1 MRYRLLAS
9 YQGAPYEAG
18 VGPEESGVVL
28 FAACPPPEVLGFEPA
43 TGHWRKQVDRADVQ
57 TLYESRPV
65 GTFRGEPCVV
75 LDDLT
80 DRLHIAY
87 LGHDAQRAEQLGYW
101 EVDRG
106 VFELITPRQE
116 VTEIVEQRLPV
127 AAPGESTP
135 HSQAAPAAP
144 GSPPGYGGEQANG
157 SRPHLPSPDVLSG
170 PDGLAPGHQALDDY
184 LQGFPEYGGSAGQG
198 ARRPGAGG
206 PGAGGPGA
214 LGPGA
219 LGPGAAAA
227 VQVPAADDAPLPL
240 EAEAMRAAR
249 KAQKDQHAQAAG
261 QAAAGS
267 AEPVPRAGSQPGP
280 EAESQPGSPPVPST
294 PAGLSEP
301 SSVLQSRADSAISVP
316 SWSPQPHV
324 PAQRPSHAEATEIPD
339 RRTPPGQHQAGLPQ
353 ACHHRPA
360 HHRPAHH
367 RPAHHRPAAQTGTA
381 QTGAPQRPTGEPSA
395 PQPAARQPVAPQP
408 AAPQP
413 AAPQP
418 AAPQPAAPQPPVPQP
433 GTLPPASAASAA
445 PSPVL
450 DDAAIHGVPLL
461 APTGPA
467 AQAPAGQAP
476 AAQATTGR
484 APAAQF
490 AAPYAAPVPNP
501 PPAPSSPAPG
511 QATVAAGSTPP
522 GPGQSQGVSLQRGAT
537 ASSSRPAPAHG
548 SQPGAVPGSNSI
560 SNSPGG
566 GSAPAAARGPATASG
581 QANGAYHAVQ
591 ATAGTIPPGQGLPRE
606 QFERPLAGPAAAGS
620 YPATSAYAGS
630 ATAPVAGS
638 GTAPAGAGVAV
649 ADPVL
654 TVPYAPAVRASPGGA
669 PGTGT
674 GVGFR
679 PRGGCRGGRTSPH
692 RDGAGHPAG
701 GCPLSGSSP
710 SSLPRRASRRVP
722 MPSMRMSTARCA
734 WYVPATASRCSTHS
748 RVPGTRYG
756 SSVTRSP
763 RTSTFSACWR
773 PKPCGPERSARPS
786 RAVPPHAAHR
796 ATAMMKP

>member
-206 PGAGGPGA
+206 PGALGPGALGPGA

-261 QAAAGS
+261 QA
-267 AEPVPRAGSQPGP
+267 
-280 EAESQPGSPPVPST
+280 T
-294 PAGLSEP
+294 AGL
-301 SSVLQSRADSAISVP
+301 
-316 SWSPQPHV
+316 
-324 PAQRPSHAEATEIPD
+324 
-339 RRTPPGQHQAGLPQ
+339 
-353 ACHHRPA
+353 
-360 HHRPAHH
+360 
-367 RPAHHRPAAQTGTA
+367 
-381 QTGAPQRPTGEPSA
+381 
-395 PQPAARQPVAPQP
+395 
-408 AAPQP
+408 
-413 AAPQP
+413 
-418 AAPQPAAPQPPVPQP
+418 
-433 GTLPPASAASAA
+433 
-445 PSPVL
+445 
-450 DDAAIHGVPLL
+450 
-461 APTGPA
+461 
-467 AQAPAGQAP
+467 
-476 AAQATTGR
+476 GR
-484 APAAQF
+484 AC
-490 AAPYAAPVPNP
+490 
-501 PPAPSSPAPG
+501 
-511 QATVAAGSTPP
+511 
-522 GPGQSQGVSLQRGAT
+522 
-537 ASSSRPAPAHG
+537 
-548 SQPGAVPGSNSI
+548 
-560 SNSPGG
+560 
-566 GSAPAAARGPATASG
+566 SA
-581 QANGAYHAVQ
+581 
-591 ATAGTIPPGQGLPRE
+591 
-606 QFERPLAGPAAAGS
+606 
-620 YPATSAYAGS
+620 
-630 ATAPVAGS
+630 
-638 GTAPAGAGVAV
+638 
-649 ADPVL
+649 
-654 TVPYAPAVRASPGGA
+654 
-669 PGTGT
+669 
-674 GVGFR
+674 
-679 PRGGCRGGRTSPH
+679 
-692 RDGAGHPAG
+692 
-701 GCPLSGSSP
+701 
-710 SSLPRRASRRVP
+710 RRVP
-722 MPSMRMSTARCA
+722 ARA
-734 WYVPATASRCSTHS
+734 GGRVAA
-748 RVPGTRYG
+748 RVPP
-756 SSVTRSP
+756 SP
-763 RTSTFSACWR
+763 
-773 PKPCGPERSARPS
+773 EHARWLV
-786 RAVPPHAAHR
+786 RAVERAAVQG
-796 ATAMMKP
+796 